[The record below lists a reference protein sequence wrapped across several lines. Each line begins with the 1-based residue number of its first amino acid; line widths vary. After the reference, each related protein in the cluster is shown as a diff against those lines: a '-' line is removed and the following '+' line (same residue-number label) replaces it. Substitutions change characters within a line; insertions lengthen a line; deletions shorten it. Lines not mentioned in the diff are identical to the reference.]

1 MEVEEAYA
9 TKIKYLYVC
18 NNEINISWKN
28 DLHLFDSIISQEK
41 GLHIYEKV
49 HFCSHYHSKLDTR
62 FLFT

>member
-49 HFCSHYHSKLDTR
+49 HFCSQYHSKLDTR